1 LQLATPFY
9 SRGKHVTLTIH
20 IEEDTQRQ
28 MSLTIEL
35 DEARVT
41 KAMRDK
47 ARELARDF
55 NFPGFRPGRAPYHVV
70 ARRLGEDA
78 LRAEAIEELVQ
89 PTFEEALDQL
99 EEQGVELYGSPQLDD
114 IDLENQPVV
123 LKFTLPLQPTVKL
136 GDYRALRK
144 EIEPV
149 QISEEAVEEALE
161 SVREVHQEVETVDR
175 PAEMGDLVILSGK
188 GKFLTPRR
196 VTAAETPGDEAPSD
210 ESSEPQTAEQGT
222 ESEPATAAPD
232 KAEAPADSTTEVALD
247 SKEVITSVDVAES
260 DVETADAAE
269 DSAAGQEVGDEAEE
283 EDIIFDNE
291 RMELLLDSKRLFS
304 GTPFVDEVV
313 GMAAGDEKTFSFTFP
328 EDYEEEDMAGRE
340 ATFTVT
346 PLEVKKRELPP
357 LDDELAKLE
366 GNYETLDEL
375 RAGIRKDL
383 ERAAQNEQRNT
394 VLEEMVDDL
403 LAEAEMVYPPA
414 AVNLVIDDMVDEFKR
429 QLQGMGWQMQDYM
442 QLQGLTD
449 ESLRNDFRESA
460 ETRLRRQLA
469 LRQFVLDEK
478 LRVESAD
485 IDAVI
490 DERVSRFD
498 NEELQD
504 GMRNFYK
511 SGRGFESVSSEALG
525 NKTYERIAAILSGNA
540 PDLATLDTVDEILPA
555 GLDEE
560 E

>member
-1 LQLATPFY
+1 
-9 SRGKHVTLTIH
+9 
-20 IEEDTQRQ
+20 
-28 MSLTIEL
+28 
-35 DEARVT
+35 
-41 KAMRDK
+41 
-47 ARELARDF
+47 
-55 NFPGFRPGRAPYHVV
+55 
-70 ARRLGEDA
+70 
-78 LRAEAIEELVQ
+78 
-89 PTFEEALDQL
+89 
-99 EEQGVELYGSPQLDD
+99 
-114 IDLENQPVV
+114 
-123 LKFTLPLQPTVKL
+123 
-136 GDYRALRK
+136 
-144 EIEPV
+144 
-149 QISEEAVEEALE
+149 
-161 SVREVHQEVETVDR
+161 
-175 PAEMGDLVILSGK
+175 
-188 GKFLTPRR
+188 
-196 VTAAETPGDEAPSD
+196 
-210 ESSEPQTAEQGT
+210 
-222 ESEPATAAPD
+222 
-232 KAEAPADSTTEVALD
+232 
-247 SKEVITSVDVAES
+247 
-260 DVETADAAE
+260 
-269 DSAAGQEVGDEAEE
+269 
-283 EDIIFDNE
+283 
-291 RMELLLDSKRLFS
+291 MELLLDSKRLFS
-304 GTPFVDEVV
+304 GTPFVDEVI

-346 PLEVKKRELPP
+346 LLEVKKRELPP